1 MDEENKDI
9 IEERS
14 PIKNLKTPFRVPIA
28 TLAIIG
34 VAAIAIIVTIII
46 GITGNNDNNSSGVV
60 NCLSC
65 GDSFDET
72 MNFCPNCGAKKESYN
87 TDDNH
92 SQAPAVL
99 ATRVKYS
106 FVNYQDFSQY
116 WYNGIFRC
124 GTDFEPGEYY
134 ILPLFGSGA
143 EYDVNDNPDDWSWS
157 ENRLLR
163 KVSVEKGQYVNVA
176 FGAIMVRASDIDTNN
191 WSKYGVFQVGVD
203 LLAGEYKI
211 EKLGT
216 DYRTDLYKI
225 TGIDAEYQINPDG
238 VDAEPLYC
246 NYVSTQRYITLEDGQ
261 FIIITNAKL
270 TNVEVTE
277 HIDYIFSSESSSQ
290 IYKYSEYIEEKYLK
304 NELLDWFD
312 EYNIRYYDESLV
324 QKFGD
329 MTLPKPE
336 TAIADF
342 PTYTKDEDDYLY
354 GFDNEEE
361 CKVYLAA
368 YMVYL
373 MHFDYEVTDLGNNVY
388 SINDKY
394 YICLGKID
402 GKYSFMIMEL

>member
-1 MDEENKDI
+1 MK
-9 IEERS
+9 RT
-14 PIKNLKTPFRVPIA
+14 LIA
-28 TLAIIG
+28 VLC
-34 VAAIAIIVTIII
+34 III
-46 GITGNNDNNSSGVV
+46 LVICVGCSDNQTTDIECS
-60 NCLSC
+60 
-65 GDSFDET
+65 
-72 MNFCPNCGAKKESYN
+72 NCGAKITAEAKFCSSCGKTVIDAFEDSNIDDSSEKENSN
-87 TDDNH
+87 TDDNN
-92 SQAPAVL
+92 SQTPTVL
-99 ATRVKYS
+99 ATRVEYG

-211 EKLGT
+211 EKMGT

-238 VDAEPLYC
+238 IDDEPLYC
-246 NYVSTQRYITLEDGQ
+246 NYVETQRYITLEDGQ

-304 NELLDWFD
+304 NELLDWFA

-324 QKFGD
+324 QKFSD
-329 MTLPKPE
+329 MRLPKPE

-354 GFDNEEE
+354 GFDNEQE

-394 YICLGKID
+394 YIGLGKID
-402 GKYSFMIMEL
+402 GKYCFMIVEL